1 MRLKAIHRK
10 ALRDLWHMRGQAL
23 AIALVIASGI
33 AMLVM
38 SAATLSSLQDT
49 RDRLYRD
56 YRFSDVW
63 AQVKRAPN
71 ALAQRVAELPG
82 VNEVETRLIAGAKV
96 ELAGFHEPIE
106 AVVQSLPDTGE
117 PAQNRLYLRSGRMLA
132 PFADDEVLVSE
143 SFALAHKLQPGDRLR
158 ATVYGRT
165 QWFTIVG
172 MAVSPEYVY
181 QIKPGA
187 MFPDYQRYA
196 ILWMNRR
203 ALEAALDMNGAFN
216 QVVVRLSPGTDERDT
231 IAAMDQLLARNG
243 SRGAHGRMDQLSYR
257 FLHEEFRQL
266 ATMTRVFPTI
276 FLGVAAFL
284 LNVVF
289 TRLVGTQRDQVAI
302 LKAFGYSTLDVAL
315 HYGLIV
321 TLICLIGSALGVAG
335 GAWLGTLMSAMY
347 QMYFRFP
354 FLDFSV
360 SVPVA
365 LTGIGVSLVAALLG
379 TGRAVYAAAD
389 SPVAEAMRPPAPQ
402 RFNRSVAERLL
413 PARWL
418 SQPTRIILRQI
429 ERRPVKALMTV
440 LGLACAGA
448 IMMMAR
454 FQDSAIN
461 TMVELQFRLSQ
472 QQDLSAS
479 FIEVAPRRAVNE
491 LRALPGVRQ
500 VEGVRSVPVRFRS
513 ENRSL
518 LTSIEGLPP
527 GGDLRRPIDAQLRRI
542 DLPDEGLVLNDYL
555 AARLGVGVGDR
566 VWVEVLE
573 GRRAK
578 LQLPVARLVREHVGL
593 QAYMNLDALNR
604 ALGDGDVISGMLMT
618 VDDGAEPAVF
628 RELDRRPRIIGSASR
643 LASVEALY
651 RSIAQMTGLFMWI
664 SIVMGAIIN
673 FGVVYNSARI
683 ALAERGRE
691 LASLRVLG
699 FTQGE
704 VSYILLGELAL
715 LVLVSIPLSFAVGYG
730 LSWYLAS
737 NLQSD
742 LYRVPMH
749 IAPSAYAFAAL
760 TTVISALLSALA
772 VRERLFRLDLIGV
785 LKTRE

>member
-1 MRLKAIHRK
+1 MKALHRK

-23 AIALVIASGI
+23 AIAMVIASGI

-38 SAATLSSLQDT
+38 SAATLDSLQDT

-63 AQVKRAPN
+63 AQVKRAPE

-82 VNEVETRLIAGAKV
+82 VNEVETRLIAGAKI
-96 ELAGFHEPIE
+96 ELPGFHEPIE
-106 AVVQSLPDTGE
+106 AVVQSLPDQSE

-143 SFALAHKLQPGDRLR
+143 SFAQAQNLKPGDRLR

-172 MAVSPEYVY
+172 MALSPEYVY

-203 ALEAALDMNGAFN
+203 ALAAALDMNGAFN
-216 QVVVRLSPGTDERDT
+216 QVVVRLSPGANERDT
-231 IAAMDQLLARNG
+231 IAAMDLLLARNG
-243 SRGAHGRMDQLSYR
+243 SLGAHGRMDQLSYR

-321 TLICLIGSALGVAG
+321 TLICLLGSALGVAG
-335 GAWLGTLMSAMY
+335 GAWLGTLMAAMY
-347 QMYFRFP
+347 QTYFRFP
-354 FLDFSV
+354 FLDFNLSA
-360 SVPVA
+360 PVVLA
-365 LTGIGVSLVAALLG
+365 GIGVSLVAALLG

-389 SPVAEAMRPPAPQ
+389 APVAEAMRPPAPD
-402 RFNRSVAERLL
+402 RFRRSLAEAAL
-413 PARWL
+413 PGRWL
-418 SQPTRIILRQI
+418 SQPTRIIFRQI
-429 ERRPVKALMTV
+429 ERRPFKALLTV

-472 QQDLSAS
+472 QHDVSAS
-479 FIEVAPRRAVNE
+479 FIEPGPHRAVNE
-491 LRALPGVRQ
+491 LRALPGVRLA
-500 VEGVRSVPVRFRS
+500 EGFRSVPVRFRS
-513 ENRSL
+513 ENRSMT
-518 LTSIEGLPP
+518 TSIEGLAPQ
-527 GGDLRRPIDAQLRRI
+527 GELRRPIDAQLRRI
-542 DLPDEGLVLNDYL
+542 VLPEDGLVLNDYL
-555 AARLGVGVGDR
+555 AARLGVGVGDQ

-573 GRRAK
+573 GRRQQLA
-578 LQLPVARLVREHVGL
+578 LPVARLVREHVGL

-604 ALGDGDVISGMLMT
+604 ALGDGDLISGALLT
-618 VDDGAEPAVF
+618 VDDGLEPDVF
-628 RELDRRPRIIGSASR
+628 RALDRRPRVIGAGSR
-643 LASVEALY
+643 LAAVEALY
-651 RSIAQMTGLFMWI
+651 KSIAQMTGLFMWI
-664 SIVMGAIIN
+664 SILMGAIIN

-715 LVLVSIPLSFAVGYG
+715 LVAVSIPLSFAVGYG
-730 LSWYLAS
+730 LSWYLAH

-760 TTVISALLSALA
+760 TTVVSAVLSALA
-772 VRERLFRLDLIGV
+772 VRERIHRLDLIGV

>member
-1 MRLKAIHRK
+1 
-10 ALRDLWHMRGQAL
+10 
-23 AIALVIASGI
+23 
-33 AMLVM
+33 
-38 SAATLSSLQDT
+38 
-49 RDRLYRD
+49 
-56 YRFSDVW
+56 
-63 AQVKRAPN
+63 
-71 ALAQRVAELPG
+71 
-82 VNEVETRLIAGAKV
+82 
-96 ELAGFHEPIE
+96 
-106 AVVQSLPDTGE
+106 
-117 PAQNRLYLRSGRMLA
+117 
-132 PFADDEVLVSE
+132 
-143 SFALAHKLQPGDRLR
+143 
-158 ATVYGRT
+158 
-165 QWFTIVG
+165 
-172 MAVSPEYVY
+172 
-181 QIKPGA
+181 
-187 MFPDYQRYA
+187 
-196 ILWMNRR
+196 
-203 ALEAALDMNGAFN
+203 
-216 QVVVRLSPGTDERDT
+216 
-231 IAAMDQLLARNG
+231 
-243 SRGAHGRMDQLSYR
+243 MDQLSYR

-389 SPVAEAMRPPAPQ
+389 SPVAEAMRPPAPD
-402 RFNRSVAERLL
+402 RFRRSLAERLL

-418 SQPTRIILRQI
+418 SQPTRIIFRQI

-527 GGDLRRPIDAQLRRI
+527 GGELRRPIDAQLRRI
-542 DLPDEGLVLNDYL
+542 DLPEDGLVLNDYL

-604 ALGDGDVISGMLMT
+604 ALGDGDVISGTLMT

-628 RELDRRPRIIGSASR
+628 RDLDRRPRIIGSASR

-730 LSWYLAS
+730 LSWYLAN

-772 VRERLFRLDLIGV
+772 VR
-785 LKTRE
+785 

>member
-96 ELAGFHEPIE
+96 ELADFHEPIE

-216 QVVVRLSPGTDERDT
+216 QVVVRLSPGADERDT

-335 GAWLGTLMSAMY
+335 RRLARHADVGDVPDVLPL
-347 QMYFRFP
+347 
-354 FLDFSV
+354 
-360 SVPVA
+360 SVPGFQRV
-365 LTGIGVSLVAALLG
+365 
-379 TGRAVYAAAD
+379 RAGGAD
-389 SPVAEAMRPPAPQ
+389 RYRGQPGGG
-402 RFNRSVAERLL
+402 
-413 PARWL
+413 PARH
-418 SQPTRIILRQI
+418 RA
-429 ERRPVKALMTV
+429 RR
-440 LGLACAGA
+440 
-448 IMMMAR
+448 
-454 FQDSAIN
+454 
-461 TMVELQFRLSQ
+461 
-472 QQDLSAS
+472 
-479 FIEVAPRRAVNE
+479 
-491 LRALPGVRQ
+491 
-500 VEGVRSVPVRFRS
+500 
-513 ENRSL
+513 
-518 LTSIEGLPP
+518 
-527 GGDLRRPIDAQLRRI
+527 LRR
-542 DLPDEGLVLNDYL
+542 G
-555 AARLGVGVGDR
+555 
-566 VWVEVLE
+566 
-573 GRRAK
+573 
-578 LQLPVARLVREHVGL
+578 
-593 QAYMNLDALNR
+593 
-604 ALGDGDVISGMLMT
+604 
-618 VDDGAEPAVF
+618 
-628 RELDRRPRIIGSASR
+628 
-643 LASVEALY
+643 
-651 RSIAQMTGLFMWI
+651 
-664 SIVMGAIIN
+664 
-673 FGVVYNSARI
+673 
-683 ALAERGRE
+683 
-691 LASLRVLG
+691 
-699 FTQGE
+699 
-704 VSYILLGELAL
+704 
-715 LVLVSIPLSFAVGYG
+715 
-730 LSWYLAS
+730 
-737 NLQSD
+737 
-742 LYRVPMH
+742 
-749 IAPSAYAFAAL
+749 
-760 TTVISALLSALA
+760 
-772 VRERLFRLDLIGV
+772 
-785 LKTRE
+785 

>member
-1 MRLKAIHRK
+1 MRMKALHRK

-23 AIALVIASGI
+23 AIAMVIASGI

-38 SAATLSSLQDT
+38 SAATLDSLQDT

-63 AQVKRAPN
+63 AQVKRAPE

-96 ELAGFHEPIE
+96 ELPGFHEPIE
-106 AVVQSLPDTGE
+106 AVVQSLPDQSE

-143 SFALAHKLQPGDRLR
+143 SFAQAQNLKPGDRLR

-172 MAVSPEYVY
+172 MALSPEYVY

-203 ALEAALDMNGAFN
+203 ALAAALDMNGAFN
-216 QVVVRLSPGTDERDT
+216 QVVVRLSPGANEQGT

-243 SRGAHGRMDQLSYR
+243 SLGAHGRMDQLSYR

-302 LKAFGYSTLDVAL
+302 LKAFGYSTMDVAL

-321 TLICLIGSALGVAG
+321 TLICLLGSALGVAG
-335 GAWLGTLMSAMY
+335 GAWLGTLMAAMY
-347 QMYFRFP
+347 QTYFRFP
-354 FLDFSV
+354 FLDFNLSA
-360 SVPVA
+360 PVVLA
-365 LTGIGVSLVAALLG
+365 GIGVSLVAALLG

-389 SPVAEAMRPPAPQ
+389 APVAEAMRPPAPD
-402 RFNRSVAERLL
+402 RFRRSLAEAAL
-413 PARWL
+413 PGRWL
-418 SQPTRIILRQI
+418 SQPTRIIFRQI
-429 ERRPVKALMTV
+429 ERRPFKALLTV

-472 QQDLSAS
+472 QHDVSAS
-479 FIEVAPRRAVNE
+479 FIEPGPHRAVNE
-491 LRALPGVRQ
+491 LRALPGVRLA
-500 VEGVRSVPVRFRS
+500 EGFRSVPVRFRS
-513 ENRSL
+513 ENRSMT
-518 LTSIEGLPP
+518 TSIEGLAPQ
-527 GGDLRRPIDAQLRRI
+527 GELRRPIDAQLRRI
-542 DLPDEGLVLNDYL
+542 VLPEDGLVLNDYL
-555 AARLGVGVGDR
+555 AARLGVGVGDQ

-573 GRRAK
+573 GRRQQLA
-578 LQLPVARLVREHVGL
+578 LPVARLVREHVGL

-604 ALGDGDVISGMLMT
+604 ALGDGDLISGALLT
-618 VDDGAEPAVF
+618 VDDGLEPDVF
-628 RELDRRPRIIGSASR
+628 SALDRRPRVIGAGSR
-643 LASVEALY
+643 LAAVEALY
-651 RSIAQMTGLFMWI
+651 KSIAQMTGLFMWI
-664 SIVMGAIIN
+664 SVLMGAIIN

-715 LVLVSIPLSFAVGYG
+715 LVAVSIPLSFAVGYG
-730 LSWYLAS
+730 LSWYLAH

-760 TTVISALLSALA
+760 TTVVSAVLSALA
-772 VRERLFRLDLIGV
+772 VRERIHRLDLIGV

>member
-1 MRLKAIHRK
+1 MRMKALHRK

-23 AIALVIASGI
+23 AIAMVIASGI

-38 SAATLSSLQDT
+38 SAATLDSLQDT

-63 AQVKRAPN
+63 AQVKRAPE

-96 ELAGFHEPIE
+96 ELPGFHEPIE
-106 AVVQSLPDTGE
+106 AVVQSLPDQSE

-143 SFALAHKLQPGDRLR
+143 SFAQAQNLKPGDRLR

-172 MAVSPEYVY
+172 MALSPEYVY

-203 ALEAALDMNGAFN
+203 ALAAALDMNGAFN
-216 QVVVRLSPGTDERDT
+216 QVVVRLSPGANERDT
-231 IAAMDQLLARNG
+231 IAAMDLLLARNG
-243 SRGAHGRMDQLSYR
+243 SLGAHGRMDQLSYR

-302 LKAFGYSTLDVAL
+302 LKAFGYSTMDVAL

-321 TLICLIGSALGVAG
+321 TLICLLGSALGVAG
-335 GAWLGTLMSAMY
+335 GAWLGTLMAAMY
-347 QMYFRFP
+347 QTYFRFP
-354 FLDFSV
+354 FLDFNLSA
-360 SVPVA
+360 PVVLA
-365 LTGIGVSLVAALLG
+365 GIGVSLVAALLG

-389 SPVAEAMRPPAPQ
+389 APVAEAMRPPAPD
-402 RFNRSVAERLL
+402 RFRRSLAEAAL
-413 PARWL
+413 PGRWL

-429 ERRPVKALMTV
+429 ERRPFKALLTV

-472 QQDLSAS
+472 QHDVSAS
-479 FIEVAPRRAVNE
+479 FIEPGPHRAVNE
-491 LRALPGVRQ
+491 LRALPGVRLA
-500 VEGVRSVPVRFRS
+500 EGFRSVPVRFRS
-513 ENRSL
+513 ENRSMT
-518 LTSIEGLPP
+518 TSIEGLAPQ
-527 GGDLRRPIDAQLRRI
+527 GELRRPIDAQLRRI
-542 DLPDEGLVLNDYL
+542 VLPEDGLVLNDYL
-555 AARLGVGVGDR
+555 AARLGVGVGDQ

-573 GRRAK
+573 GRRQQLA
-578 LQLPVARLVREHVGL
+578 LPVARLVREHVGL

-604 ALGDGDVISGMLMT
+604 ALGDGDLISGALLT
-618 VDDGAEPAVF
+618 VDDGLEPDVF
-628 RELDRRPRIIGSASR
+628 SALDRRPRVIGAGSR
-643 LASVEALY
+643 LAAVEALY
-651 RSIAQMTGLFMWI
+651 KSIAQMTGLFMWI
-664 SIVMGAIIN
+664 SVLMGAIIN

-715 LVLVSIPLSFAVGYG
+715 LVAVSIPLSFAVGYG
-730 LSWYLAS
+730 LSWYLAH

-760 TTVISALLSALA
+760 TTVVSAVLSALA
-772 VRERLFRLDLIGV
+772 VRERIHRLDLIGV

>member
-1 MRLKAIHRK
+1 MRMKALHRK

-23 AIALVIASGI
+23 AIAMVIASGI

-38 SAATLSSLQDT
+38 SAATLDSLQDT

-63 AQVKRAPN
+63 AQVKRAPE

-96 ELAGFHEPIE
+96 ELPGFHEPIE
-106 AVVQSLPDTGE
+106 AVVQSLPDQSE

-143 SFALAHKLQPGDRLR
+143 SFAQAQNLKPGDRLR

-172 MAVSPEYVY
+172 MALSPEYVY

-203 ALEAALDMNGAFN
+203 ALAAALDMNGAFN
-216 QVVVRLSPGTDERDT
+216 QVVVRLSPGANERDT

-243 SRGAHGRMDQLSYR
+243 SLGAHGRMDQLSYR

-321 TLICLIGSALGVAG
+321 TLICLLGSALGVAG
-335 GAWLGTLMSAMY
+335 GAWLGTLMAAMY
-347 QMYFRFP
+347 QTYFRFP
-354 FLDFSV
+354 FLDFNLSA
-360 SVPVA
+360 PVVLA
-365 LTGIGVSLVAALLG
+365 GIGVSLVAALLG

-389 SPVAEAMRPPAPQ
+389 APVAEAMRPPAPQ
-402 RFNRSVAERLL
+402 RFTRSVAERLL

-418 SQPTRIILRQI
+418 SQPTRIIFRQI
-429 ERRPVKALMTV
+429 ERRPFKALLTV

-472 QQDLSAS
+472 QHDVSAS
-479 FIEVAPRRAVNE
+479 FIEPGPHRAVNE
-491 LRALPGVRQ
+491 LRALPGVRLA
-500 VEGVRSVPVRFRS
+500 EGFRAVPVRFRS
-513 ENRSL
+513 ENRSVT
-518 LTSIEGLPP
+518 TSIEGLAPQSE
-527 GGDLRRPIDAQLRRI
+527 LRRPIDAQLRRI
-542 DLPDEGLVLNDYL
+542 VLPEDGLVLNDYL
-555 AARLGVGVGDR
+555 AARLGVGVGDQ

-573 GRRAK
+573 GRRQQLA
-578 LQLPVARLVREHVGL
+578 LPVARLVREHVGL

-604 ALGDGDVISGMLMT
+604 ALGDGDLISGALLT
-618 VDDGAEPAVF
+618 VDDGLEPDVF
-628 RELDRRPRIIGSASR
+628 SALDRRPRVIGAGSR
-643 LASVEALY
+643 LAAVEALY
-651 RSIAQMTGLFMWI
+651 KSIAQMTGLFMWI
-664 SIVMGAIIN
+664 SVLMGAIIN

-715 LVLVSIPLSFAVGYG
+715 LVAVSIPLSFAVGYG
-730 LSWYLAS
+730 LSWYLAH

-760 TTVISALLSALA
+760 TTVISAVLSALA
-772 VRERLFRLDLIGV
+772 VRERIHRLDLIGV

>member
-1 MRLKAIHRK
+1 MKALHRK
-10 ALRDLWHMRGQAL
+10 ALRDLWHLRGQAL
-23 AIALVIASGI
+23 AIALVIAAGI

-38 SAATLSSLQDT
+38 SQATLDSLQDT

-56 YRFSDVW
+56 TRFSDVW
-63 AQVKRAPN
+63 SQVKRAPN

-82 VNEVETRLIAGAKV
+82 VNEVETRLITGAKV
-96 ELAGFHEPIE
+96 ELPGFGEPIE
-106 AVVQSLPDTGE
+106 AVVQSLPDAGE
-117 PAQNRLYLRSGRMLA
+117 PAQNRLVLRSGRMLA
-132 PFADDEVLVSE
+132 PFADGEVLVSE
-143 SFALAHKLQPGDRLR
+143 SFAQAHQLRPGDRLR

-172 MAVSPEYVY
+172 MAISPEYIY

-203 ALEAALDMNGAFN
+203 TLEAALDMNGAFN
-216 QVVVRLSPGTDERDT
+216 QVVVRLSPGTNEQVT
-231 IAAMDQLLARNG
+231 IAAMDLLLARNG
-243 SRGAHGRMDQLSYR
+243 SQGAHGRMDQLSYR

-266 ATMTRVFPTI
+266 ATMTRVFPSI

-289 TRLVGTQRDQVAI
+289 TRLVGAQRDQVAI
-302 LKAFGYSTLDVAL
+302 LKAFGYSTRDVAL

-321 TLICLIGSALGVAG
+321 TLICLLGSALGVAA
-335 GAWLGTLMSAMY
+335 GAWLGTALAALY
-347 QMYFRFP
+347 QTYFRFP
-354 FLDFSV
+354 FLDFQLSA
-360 SVPVA
+360 PVVFI
-365 LTGIGVSLVAALLG
+365 GIGVSLLAALLG

-402 RFNRSVAERLL
+402 HFRRSLVERLA

-418 SQPTRIILRQI
+418 SQPTRIIFRQI
-429 ERRPVKALMTV
+429 GRSPVKALMTV

-448 IMMMAR
+448 IMMMSR

-461 TMVELQFRLSQ
+461 HMVELQFRLSQ
-472 QQDLSAS
+472 QHDLSIS
-479 FIEVAPRRAVNE
+479 LIEVAPQRAVHE
-491 LRALPGVRQ
+491 LRALPGVRR
-500 VEGVRSVPVRFRS
+500 VEGVRAVPVRFRN
-513 ENRSL
+513 ENHSL
-518 LTSIEGLPP
+518 LTQIEGLPP
-527 GGDLRRPIDAQLRRI
+527 DGELRRPIDAQLRRI
-542 DLPDEGLVLNDYL
+542 TLPEDGLVLNDYL

-573 GRRAK
+573 GRRAR

-593 QAYMNLDALNR
+593 QAYMHLDALNR
-604 ALGDGDVISGMLMT
+604 ALGDGDVVSGALLT
-618 VDDGAEPAVF
+618 VDDGFEPAAL
-628 RELDRRPRIIGSASR
+628 RELDRRPRVIGSASR
-643 LASVEALY
+643 LASVDALY
-651 RSIAQMTGLFMWI
+651 KSIAQMTGLFMWI
-664 SIVMGAIIN
+664 SVLMGAIIN
-673 FGVVYNSARI
+673 FGVVYNAARI

-704 VSYILLGELAL
+704 VAYILLGELAL

-730 LSWYLAS
+730 LSWYLAN

-749 IAPSAYAFAAL
+749 IPPSAYAFAAL
-760 TTVISALLSALA
+760 TTVLSAIVSALA
-772 VRERLFRLDLIGV
+772 VRERIDRLDLIGV